1 MSIVLDGTNGI
12 TGAFNGNATTATTLQ
27 TARTIN
33 GVSFDGSANI
43 TVVDSTKLPLA
54 GGTVTGTIRA
64 PSVVVNNAGAVS
76 GSLDVTD
83 DLGHRTLF
91 RGGRIDHVDAGNLNW
106 SNGQY
111 MANGFY
117 WYNPSGTSQLKIESG
132 RVWFNTTGSRGY
144 SGYAITNPND
154 NLANA
159 WRASGYI
166 EWQTDVGAIGTSYFN
181 SDISLKENIAPSTKS
196 ASDVINAID
205 FVAFDWKPDAGN
217 EGHVEVGVIAQ
228 QLQTVDSRLVS
239 ELSDKKLIVNEP
251 ALMAHMAKALQEA
264 LTEIKTLTER
274 VKILEA

>member
-1 MSIVLDGTNGI
+1 MAIVLDGTNGV
-12 TGAFNGNATTATTLQ
+12 TLPDGGGAL
-27 TARTIN
+27 
-33 GVSFDGSANI
+33 SKS
-43 TVVDSTKLPLA
+43 
-54 GGTVTGTIRA
+54 GGTMTGIIYA
-64 PSVVVNNAGAVS
+64 PSVGVNTAGAAA
-76 GSLDVTD
+76 GNLDVTD
-83 DLGHRTLF
+83 NTGLRTLY
-91 RGGRIDHVDAGNLNW
+91 RDGRIDHVNSTNTSW

-111 MANGFY
+111 RANGFY
-117 WYNPSGTSQLKIESG
+117 WYNPAGTSQLKIELG

-144 SGYAITNPND
+144 SGYAITNSND

-159 WRASGYI
+159 WRAGGYI

-181 SDISLKENIAPSTKS
+181 SDISLKENIVPSTKS
-196 ASDVINAID
+196 ASDVINAIE
-205 FVAFDWKPDAGN
+205 FVEFDWKPDAGN

-274 VKILEA
+274 VKILEAKP